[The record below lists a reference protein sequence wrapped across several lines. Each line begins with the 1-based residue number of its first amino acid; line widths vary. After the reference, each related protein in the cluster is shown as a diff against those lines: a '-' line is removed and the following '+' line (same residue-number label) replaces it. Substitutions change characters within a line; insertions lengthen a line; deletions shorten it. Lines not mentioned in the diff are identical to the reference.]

1 MNLRTVLET
10 QLATLAADATLNTL
24 LGGAHIYMR
33 DSVDVVEQVPG
44 VYLSGPDEAP
54 LEEATQR
61 ATVTWDIW
69 ARSSD
74 QALNIETRL
83 RQLMHYETDR
93 VFGGKVSWSQFAGS
107 SDLPAPKGQARRVM
121 ETELL
126 PVRDRT

>member
-1 MNLRTVLET
+1 VNLRTVLES
-10 QLATLAADATLNTL
+10 QLATLAADGALTTL

-44 VYLSGPDEAP
+44 LYWWGPDEAP
-54 LEEATQR
+54 LEENTQR

-74 QALNIETRL
+74 QAHDIE
-83 RQLMHYETDR
+83 DR
-93 VFGGKVSWSQFAGS
+93 VRELLHFDLPQTFGTAIAWSQYRGS
-107 SDLPAPKGQARRVM
+107 LVLPAAKGQSRRVM
-121 ETELL
+121 EIELL